1 MAENQNLE
9 KQLSELAEFLVKA
22 RKETFSLED
31 TKIERPRHTKSE
43 YQNGQFCYLNNC
55 DGLYQIWDREEIRSK
70 KHGTT
75 IFALTLSGALDPE
88 FHVDNQENRGLAL
101 ENLAFFRKARS
112 NFSEKIYLK
121 GLNPNAS
128 LREKI
133 ELKKT
138 SNLSVYADNDWLLLY
153 QIATGNIKD
162 LNGEGDIHHNDRH
175 IFKYEFTGGI
185 II

>member
-22 RKETFSLED
+22 RKQNSSLED
-31 TKIERPRHTKSE
+31 TKIERPRHTKFE
-43 YQNGQFCYLNNC
+43 YQNGQFYYLNNC

-75 IFALTLSGALDPE
+75 IFALTLSGALDSE
-88 FHVDNQENRGLAL
+88 FHIDNQENRELAL

-112 NFSEKIYLK
+112 NLSEKIYLRE
-121 GLNPNAS
+121 LNPNTT

-138 SNLSVYADNDWLLLY
+138 SNLSVYDDNCWLLLY
-153 QIATGNIKD
+153 QIAIGNIKN
-162 LNGEGDIHHNDRH
+162 LNGEGDIHHNDKH
-175 IFKYEFTGGI
+175 IFKYEFAGGI